1 MGSDWTF
8 LCVNRDMD
16 SISVVNPVS
25 GAVLHELKP
34 YSASDVAF
42 EFVEAKKLQ
51 PAWHEL
57 GARARA
63 KIAAKYA
70 DLVIQNQERLMDQ
83 LQLETGKS
91 RSHAFEEIT
100 GGVAAISYYAKVSPG
115 LLKRKKVRAGVPL
128 MLTAYVEPAPVGVV
142 GIITPWNYPLALT
155 LMDVLPALMAGN
167 AVVQKADNQTSKTV
181 LALRDLAV
189 EAGIPA
195 GVWRVVY
202 GDPAEVG
209 NAVTDNA
216 DYVAFTGS
224 TPTGKLVA
232 ERAAKRLIGYSL
244 ELGGK
249 NPMIVMPGADLE
261 KAAEIAIGSAFGNA
275 GQLCVSI
282 ERLYVPNHALKE
294 FEQVLKRRV
303 ESLTLGTSN
312 EFKFDLG
319 ALTSKAQV
327 ERVDGFIQRALAE
340 GARVVTGGKPATEI
354 GPTFYPPTV
363 LADLPLGAEILHKE
377 VFGPVIA
384 LVGYSSL
391 DEAVE
396 LANATEFGL
405 NASVVG
411 DPRAALKLA
420 SRLMAG
426 SVNINE
432 GYRATMASMAA
443 PMGGMKQSGM
453 GRRSGPG
460 GLLRFTETRTIGV
473 ANRLPIGLPNRAKD
487 FKKMAPLMTMLAK
500 VMGKI

>member
-1 MGSDWTF
+1 MT
-8 LCVNRDMD
+8 
-16 SISVVNPVS
+16 SISVINPVT
-25 GAVLHELKP
+25 GQELHSLNSM
-34 YSASDVAF
+34 SATDVAM
-42 EFVEAKKLQ
+42 EFLEAKKQ
-51 PAWHEL
+51 QRSWEQL
-57 GARARA
+57 GAKARA
-63 KIAAKYA
+63 KVAGRLA
-70 DLVIQNQERLMDQ
+70 DLLIENQDNVMTQ

-100 GGVAAISYYAKVSPG
+100 GALGAISYYAKVTPK
-115 LLKRKKVRAGVPL
+115 LMRRKRVQAGVPF
-128 MLTAYVEPAPVGVV
+128 MLSAFVEPQPVGVV

-155 LMDVLPALMAGN
+155 MMDVIPALLAGN
-167 AVVQKADNQTSKTV
+167 AVVQKADNQTAKTV
-181 LALRDLAV
+181 QLARDLAV
-189 EAGIPA
+189 QA
-195 GVWRVVY
+195 GVPEGIWRVVY
-202 GDPAEVG
+202 GEPAEVG

-224 TPTGKLVA
+224 TPTGKIVA
-232 ERAAKRLIGYSL
+232 ERAARRLVGYSL

-249 NPMIVMPGADLE
+249 NPMIVLPGADLE
-261 KAAEIAIGSAFGNA
+261 KAAEIAIGSAFGNS

-282 ERLYVPNHALKE
+282 ERVYVPNHAKAA

-303 ESLTLGTSN
+303 ESLTLGNSN
-312 EFKFDLG
+312 GFDFDLG
-319 ALTSKAQV
+319 ALSSKAQFD
-327 ERVDGFIQRALAE
+327 RVSGFIERAKAE
-340 GARVVTGGKPATEI
+340 GARVVTGGEARSDV
-354 GPTFYPPTV
+354 GANFYAPTV
-363 LADLPLGAEILHKE
+363 LTDLPAGAEVLHKE

-384 LVGYSSL
+384 LVGYESL

-411 DPRAALKLA
+411 NPKQALKLA

-426 SVNINE
+426 SVNVNE

-487 FKKMAPLMTMLAK
+487 FKKMAPLMTTLARL
-500 VMGKI
+500 MGKL